1 MDNKLPTNERKGNI
15 MDFKTEVPIY
25 KQIVDICFAK
35 IRTGEWTCKVQSVRE
50 LALELTVNPRTVLRA
65 YDYLQN
71 ENIIAPKRGM
81 GMFLTDGAYTKVI
94 HILKQEFLHD
104 NLEEMFYK
112 MDLLDIDIEE
122 VVEIYKKR
130 KEK

>member
-1 MDNKLPTNERKGNI
+1 
-15 MDFKTEVPIY
+15 MDFKTEIPIY

-50 LALELTVNPRTVLRA
+50 LALELTVNPRTILRA

-81 GMFLTDGAYTKVI
+81 GMFLTNGAYTKVI
-94 HILKQEFLHD
+94 DILKQEFLHD

-122 VVEIYKKR
+122 VVKIYKKR